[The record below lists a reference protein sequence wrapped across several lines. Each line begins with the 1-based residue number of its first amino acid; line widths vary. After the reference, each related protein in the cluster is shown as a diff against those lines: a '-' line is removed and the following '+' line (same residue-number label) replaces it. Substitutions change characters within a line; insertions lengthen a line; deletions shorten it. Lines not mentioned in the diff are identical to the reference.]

1 MTAQAARKAPRP
13 VRAADEP
20 DDGIIRIGDEPEE
33 PVYDTLFRLGGTS
46 YKVLTNPPAS
56 LMLDYFDRMRKDG
69 TNVAFSW
76 VLEEMVGEEAYGL
89 LLHDARVSRENFR
102 AIATAVMRIVLGN
115 TDDDSVPKSS
125 RGSRSNGR
133 RPSAS
138 G

>member
-1 MTAQAARKAPRP
+1 MTAQAARKPRP

-56 LMLDYFDRMRKDG
+56 LMIEYFDRMRKDG

-76 VLEEMVGEEAYGL
+76 VLEEMVGEEGYQVL
-89 LLHDARVSRENFR
+89 LKDPRVSRANFR
-102 AIATAVMRIVLGN
+102 QIVDAVMRIVLGN
-115 TDDDSVPKSS
+115 SDDDSVPKSS
-125 RGSRSNGR
+125 NGSRRNGR

>member
-13 VRAADEP
+13 VRAADDP

-33 PVYDTLFRLGGTS
+33 PVYDTLFHLGGKS
-46 YKVLTNPPAS
+46 YKVLTNPPS
-56 LMLDYFDRMRKDG
+56 SMMLSYFDRMRKGG

-76 VLEEMVGEEAYGL
+76 LLEEMVGEEGYRVL
-89 LLHDARVSRENFR
+89 LEDSRVSRENFR
-102 AIATAVMRIVLGN
+102 AIVDAVMRIVLGR
-115 TDDDSVPKSS
+115 DDENSVPKSS